1 MPISMVAMR
10 KETIEDMGA
19 TSIEDLTVMVPNVF
33 VRENPSV
40 DNFNIRGIAGGARN
54 PGMAA
59 NEGVFLDGIVMG
71 TSPANSAGKE
81 VPMVPV
87 GF

>member
-1 MPISMVAMR
+1 MVAMR

-40 DNFNIRGIAGGARN
+40 DNFNIRGISGG
-54 PGMAA
+54 PGTLAWQQLK
-59 NEGVFLDGIVMG
+59 VFTLMDCYG
-71 TSPANSAGKE
+71 
-81 VPMVPV
+81 
-87 GF
+87 